1 MEYFPAEQPEP
12 NGLLRKDFPMLHQR
26 NLLTAFGLAMLALSG
41 SAATSLAAPEI
52 KEFRLTINGQETQV
66 DSGETINV
74 RLANGKVLNIAI
86 HQNETKKFSA
96 PFFSFAH
103 DRRVNV
109 TSAKFGNGAVQYA
122 MMSARGSVVLI
133 QEIPRLDEG
142 VSIEDYRG
150 YMLNVLTKD
159 DVELGAT
166 MSQTKARRRLS
177 RGSTLKGIKATLS
190 KGSDKTI
197 YELQAADR
205 GRRALLVA
213 TKIDGAAAAEDKKMI
228 EDFWSTLDVKL
239 R

>member
-1 MEYFPAEQPEP
+1 
-12 NGLLRKDFPMLHQR
+12 MLCKG
-26 NLLTAFGLAMLALSG
+26 NLPIALGLATLSL
-41 SAATSLAAPEI
+41 SASASTSLAASEI
-52 KEFRLTINGQETQV
+52 KEFRLTINGENTQV
-66 DSGETINV
+66 DSGETIKF

-109 TSAKFGNGAVQYA
+109 TSAKFGNGVVQYA
-122 MMSARGSVVLI
+122 MMSARGSVILI
-133 QEIPRLDEG
+133 QEISRLDKG
-142 VSIEDYRG
+142 ISIEDYRG
-150 YMLNVLTKD
+150 YMLSVLTKD

-190 KGSDKTI
+190 KGSDETN

-213 TKIDGAAAAEDKKMI
+213 TKIVGAAAAEDKKMI
-228 EDFWSTLDVKL
+228 ENFWSTLDVKL